1 MDADD
6 NGQVEWTEL
15 VQFMGEVFMHIERE
29 KTLQRALQ
37 QHAENT
43 GIQDTAV
50 PVTMDA
56 QPAAPEAEV
65 AVAPEKRGSQDVAKV
80 LSDNDGQDVV
90 QSDTDNQ

>member
-1 MDADD
+1 M
-6 NGQVEWTEL
+6 
-15 VQFMGEVFMHIERE
+15 
-29 KTLQRALQ
+29 
-37 QHAENT
+37 
-43 GIQDTAV
+43 